1 MTDTT
6 HRKAPRIPE
15 VLLDDMTE
23 VIRGQIGDHPD
34 AMSDTATAA
43 AILEHL
49 DSLALIRWPWDA
61 ACRDL
66 YRYRD
71 SPGGLMCMR
80 RRGHDGKHR
89 QGDVEW

>member
-1 MTDTT
+1 M
-6 HRKAPRIPE
+6 A
-15 VLLDDMTE
+15 E

-61 ACRDL
+61 SCRDL
-66 YRYRD
+66 HQTATH
-71 SPGGLMCMR
+71 R
-80 RRGHDGKHR
+80 RADVHAA
-89 QGDVEW
+89 QGT